1 MRTKIAKIDIEGL
14 NNEFGKKIAK
24 VCDEIYLIGKERCK
38 PIKEGI
44 LSVNQKAKIY
54 EYNRFMLAYNDIMNT
69 SGNKKCTILIEND
82 LPDLYTEE

>member
-1 MRTKIAKIDIEGL
+1 MYTTEDKPLIIKSEPKSWADKAAELKLPYREFIAGLPEG
-14 NNEFGKKIAK
+14 EPMMTPA
-24 VCDEIYLIGKERCK
+24 
-38 PIKEGI
+38 
-44 LSVNQKAKIY
+44 